1 MSANCHLLH
10 DNQEKQNHNKRE
22 ITSKRT
28 VNILNTN
35 TDKIGNL
42 ISHFSNYENWQII
55 LTGKKYI
62 HNEKHQMSKQ
72 KLCLA
77 CNRQI

>member
-1 MSANCHLLH
+1 MLSITLSANCHLLH

-28 VNILNTN
+28 VDILNTN

-42 ISHFSNYENWQII
+42 IFPYF
-55 LTGKKYI
+55 
-62 HNEKHQMSKQ
+62 
-72 KLCLA
+72 KL
-77 CNRQI
+77 